1 MQNYH
6 TRYDNVISCAVKN
19 KYTMSTNLVMDN
31 Y

>member
-6 TRYDNVISCAVKN
+6 KRYDNVTSCTVKN